1 MKIRE
6 TMEVAFLYL
15 GVPALTLYPLGFVA
29 LGIQMWKDP
38 FFPYFNFSPVW
49 NAVALVPQTIV
60 IGTGVELLYLS
71 LISTVLGVGVAS
83 LVLNLLPHD
92 ESGAGG
98 RESNDRRGLWVLY
111 LLVLFPAAALLLQT
125 TSIDGWE
132 DASYVAGFSLLSLGG
147 GALIGYIRVRGRER
161 FFLPGLA
168 AAYVGA
174 MLAALCLAALHSP
187 RLPLVTLD
195 TRVGGANA
203 CSGSHEEMFVKLSE
217 SGTHWYVYNEK
228 GLYAI
233 PAKEVHVARY
243 QNCPALR
250 IED

>member
-1 MKIRE
+1 
-6 TMEVAFLYL
+6 MEVALLYL

-38 FFPYFNFSPVW
+38 FFPYFHFSAVW

-71 LISTVLGVGVAS
+71 LISTILGVGVAS
-83 LVLNLLPHD
+83 LVLSLLPH
-92 ESGAGG
+92 ETPGAGG
-98 RESNDRRGLWVLY
+98 LGFKDRRGLWMVY
-111 LLVLFPAAALLLQT
+111 LLFLFPTALLLLRT

-132 DASYVAGFSLLSLGG
+132 DAGYVAGFAFFSLGG
-147 GALIGYIRVRGRER
+147 GAVIGYARVRDRER
-161 FFLPGLA
+161 LFLPGLV

-174 MLAALCLAALHSP
+174 MLAALCLAALDTP

-195 TRVGGANA
+195 TRIGGANA
-203 CSGSHEEMFVKLSE
+203 CSGSPEKTFVKLSE
-217 SGTHWYVYNEK
+217 SETHWYVYNDR
-228 GLYAI
+228 GLYAV
-233 PAKEVHVARY
+233 PASEVHVARY

-250 IED
+250 FRE